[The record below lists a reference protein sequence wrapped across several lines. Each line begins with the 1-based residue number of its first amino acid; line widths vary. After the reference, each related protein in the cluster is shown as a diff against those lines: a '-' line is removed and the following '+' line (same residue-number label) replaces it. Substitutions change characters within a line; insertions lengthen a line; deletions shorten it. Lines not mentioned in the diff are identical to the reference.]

1 MNVNSRPSHWSM
13 AWNACA
19 TELLL
24 TAVSVPH
31 HISLRNQTTPLSDE
45 FSFPLHCT
53 SCLRSLLLYYFDSF
67 KQQESSQF
75 ESKDL
80 WGLSSAQEFQG

>member
-13 AWNACA
+13 AWTVCA

-24 TAVSVPH
+24 TAVSGPH
-31 HISLRNQTTPLSDE
+31 HISLRHQTALLSDE

-53 SCLRSLLLYYFDSF
+53 SCLSSLLPDFDSF

-75 ESKDL
+75 ESKNL
-80 WGLSSAQEFQG
+80 WGLSSALEFQG

>member
-13 AWNACA
+13 AWNVCA

-24 TAVSVPH
+24 TALPVPH
-31 HISLRNQTTPLSDE
+31 HISLRNQTAPLSDE
-45 FSFPLHCT
+45 FSFPLRCT
-53 SCLRSLLLYYFDSF
+53 SCLSSLLLDFDSF

-75 ESKDL
+75 ESKNL

>member
-13 AWNACA
+13 AWIVCA
-19 TELLL
+19 TEPLL
-24 TAVSVPH
+24 TAVSAPH

-45 FSFPLHCT
+45 FSFPLRCT
-53 SCLRSLLLYYFDSF
+53 SCLSSLLPDFDSF

-75 ESKDL
+75 GSKNL

>member
-13 AWNACA
+13 AWNVCA
-19 TELLL
+19 MELLL

-31 HISLRNQTTPLSDE
+31 HISLRNQTAPLSDE
-45 FSFPLHCT
+45 FSFPLRCT
-53 SCLRSLLLYYFDSF
+53 SCLSSFLLDFESF
-67 KQQESSQF
+67 TQQESSQF
-75 ESKDL
+75 ESKNS